1 MGPFRPVALSEASTA
16 QLFTSY
22 ENFLEKS
29 VSFRFFINSLNLLII
44 VIFIPEILMPILT
57 QISDFHFR
65 WCFLFPFF
73 EKLRGKM
80 NVNQKKL
87 AAIFGVSDRTIR
99 NWEKEGMPTLG
110 HEYNT
115 AAVIKWYVER
125 DNELVNGKLMKEVAD
140 LRSAGE
146 TDLVPG
152 TIDYERYRLTKAQA
166 DAQELKNLLVDST
179 LIESEACAFVLSK
192 IAGNISTVLSSF
204 PLSLQRQF
212 PELTP
217 KHIDYMKLLL
227 AKGSNACVG
236 FVDSLPDLLN
246 EYRRTKDRSYAEIL
260 PAGATDFDATRSDD
274 GSELGE

>member
-1 MGPFRPVALSEASTA
+1 M
-16 QLFTSY
+16 
-22 ENFLEKS
+22 
-29 VSFRFFINSLNLLII
+29 
-44 VIFIPEILMPILT
+44 
-57 QISDFHFR
+57 H
-65 WCFLFPFF
+65 
-73 EKLRGKM
+73 
-80 NVNQKKL
+80 VNQKKL
-87 AAIFGVSDRTIR
+87 AAFFGVSDRTIR

-110 HEYNT
+110 SHGMGNKYDT

-140 LRSAGE
+140 LRAAGE
-146 TDLVPG
+146 THLAPG
-152 TIDYERYRLTKAQA
+152 TIDYERYRLTRAQA

-179 LIESEACAFVLSK
+179 LIESEACAFVLAK

-217 KHIDYMKLLL
+217 KHIDYMKMLL
-227 AKGSNACVG
+227 AEGSNACVD

-260 PAGATDFDATRSDD
+260 PAGAADFDTACADD
-274 GSELGE
+274 GCELGE